1 MKHFLPHLVELHN
14 YSAAHS
20 VQQKT
25 YNWNTLNTKVLR
37 KIALQ
42 LSPGDIKE
50 TVEMFPETIERILF
64 TLRFKIGDYQRRK
77 KTKRVESA
85 TKQQIGYQS

>member
-1 MKHFLPHLVELHN
+1 M
-14 YSAAHS
+14 
-20 VQQKT
+20 QQKS
-25 YNWNTLNTKVLR
+25 YNWNTLNQKVLK
-37 KIALQ
+37 KINMQ

-50 TVEMFPETIERILF
+50 TVEMVPETIERILF

-85 TKQQIGYQS
+85 NKPPSYMQPIGQPQQVA